1 VTMSSKELI
10 ESLRRSGDEK
20 IRLLRQEAE
29 REAEAFRTE
38 ATRKIVELRRQYE
51 ARLDAATG
59 EETVHAL
66 AEAGNKARAI
76 RLSAE
81 QLLSERL
88 LAISRTLLQQV
99 RNDGY
104 PAVFEKMAIELPSLA
119 WNLVRVHPADVGL
132 ARKYFPEAEIIPVEN
147 FTGGMDVTIRD
158 GTIRVINT
166 LEKRLERAWN
176 ELLPLMVKD
185 VYREVGDGTSPESR

>member
-1 VTMSSKELI
+1 MTMSSKELI
-10 ESLRRSGDEK
+10 ESLRRSGEEK

-29 REAEAFRTE
+29 QEAKAFQAAATE
-38 ATRKIVELRRQYE
+38 RLAELRRQNE
-51 ARLDAATG
+51 ARLAAATG

-76 RLSAE
+76 RLSVE
-81 QLLSERL
+81 QQLSERL
-88 LAISRTLLQQV
+88 LSVSRTLLQQV
-99 RNDGY
+99 RNNGY
-104 PAVFEKMAIELPSLA
+104 PALFEKMAIELPSLA
-119 WNLVRVHPADVGL
+119 WNLVRVHPADVDL
-132 ARKYFPEAEIIPVEN
+132 ARKYFPDAEVVPVET

-185 VYREVGDGTSPESR
+185 VYREVGDGTSPEPR

>member
-1 VTMSSKELI
+1 MSSKELI

-29 REAEAFRTE
+29 QEAEAFQAAASQRMT
-38 ATRKIVELRRQYE
+38 ELRRQYE
-51 ARLDAATG
+51 DRLAAATG

-76 RLSAE
+76 RLSVE
-81 QLLSERL
+81 QQLSERL
-88 LAISRTLLQQV
+88 MSISRTLLQQV
-99 RNDGY
+99 RNNGY
-104 PAVFEKMAIELPSLA
+104 PAVFEKMAAELPSLA

-132 ARKYFPEAEIIPVEN
+132 ARKYFPDAEIIPVES
-147 FTGGMDVTIRD
+147 FAGGMDVAIRD

-176 ELLPLMVKD
+176 DLLPLMVRD
-185 VYREVGDGTSPESR
+185 VYREVADGASSESR